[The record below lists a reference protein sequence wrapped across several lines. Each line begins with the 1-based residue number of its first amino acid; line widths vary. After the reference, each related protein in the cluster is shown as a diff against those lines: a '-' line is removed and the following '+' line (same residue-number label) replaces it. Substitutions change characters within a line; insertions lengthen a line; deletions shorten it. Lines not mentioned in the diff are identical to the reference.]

1 MAVRATYKWHI
12 ASAIMLLSR
21 VVSGDVQT
29 VQVIQMHFLRLFLTA
44 WLALGIATVFLL
56 FWLCKRTARRN
67 NMLDGPVP
75 DQNMFQRHLGA
86 AHTESVPRQSD
97 VEPLARSN
105 PSTVLGLHGRMVR
118 RPTPPSDELFWR
130 AATGLAMAAV
140 SALLLVASSDRL
152 SPVPSQLV
160 LPSDVVQQQ
169 VPFRRAPHIVTVPTQ
184 GGGVG
189 IKTVVMERQA
199 TKTGPIGIERSV
211 VADRPVA
218 RSASTRKIVS
228 SKRHSIYEGEGDM
241 VAQDIVVRY
250 ERHTALQ

>member
-1 MAVRATYKWHI
+1 
-12 ASAIMLLSR
+12 
-21 VVSGDVQT
+21 
-29 VQVIQMHFLRLFLTA
+29 
-44 WLALGIATVFLL
+44 
-56 FWLCKRTARRN
+56 
-67 NMLDGPVP
+67 MLDGPVP
-75 DQNMFQRHLGA
+75 DQNTFERLSSA
-86 AHTESVPRQSD
+86 AHTEWVPRQSD
-97 VEPLARSN
+97 VAPLARSN
-105 PSTVLGLHGRMVR
+105 TSTVLGLRGRMVP

-130 AATGLAMAAV
+130 VATGLAMAAV

-169 VPFRRAPHIVTVPTQ
+169 VPFRRAPHFVTVPTQ

-189 IKTVVMERQA
+189 LKTIVMERQA

-211 VADRPVA
+211 VADRPLA
-218 RSASTRKIVS
+218 PSASTRKVVS
-228 SKRHSIYEGEGDM
+228 SKRHSIYESERDI

>member
-1 MAVRATYKWHI
+1 
-12 ASAIMLLSR
+12 
-21 VVSGDVQT
+21 
-29 VQVIQMHFLRLFLTA
+29 
-44 WLALGIATVFLL
+44 
-56 FWLCKRTARRN
+56 
-67 NMLDGPVP
+67 
-75 DQNMFQRHLGA
+75 
-86 AHTESVPRQSD
+86 
-97 VEPLARSN
+97 
-105 PSTVLGLHGRMVR
+105 
-118 RPTPPSDELFWR
+118 
-130 AATGLAMAAV
+130 MAAV

-199 TKTGPIGIERSV
+199 TKTGPIGIGRSV

-228 SKRHSIYEGEGDM
+228 SKRHSIYEGEGDI